1 MKKIIT
7 LMFAAALA
15 AGAYADE
22 FVSPGKGTVYTLED
36 LSKIETCGVR
46 KVEGAWVLD
55 STFTISDGDVLRL
68 QNNEVVKFTN
78 KLQVRV
84 NGTLDCAPADTVLI
98 TRDSEEST
106 PKGFRM
112 YSDNAKA
119 ILKNARFEY
128 VGFTFGGDKAQL
140 TAENCTFYKYNGTLS
155 SGGALNFT
163 ASCTGNLVDRCNFLE
178 SASAAISNGAN
189 TPIGIK
195 ITNCYFGANNYK
207 NSNRPQINLTTYGT
221 EDVEISDN
229 TIIGGHYTKVGGIAV
244 SNMLGMAFSNKV
256 VLKNNVVKE
265 NRYGINVT
273 GPVNAYIIDNDIV
286 DNTYETNANN
296 GGSGISIYDSAG
308 KGAAYIKGN
317 LIQNNLWGVTIIG
330 SPEVNAGKVE
340 DQNAA
345 DYNPGENVFKNNGNN
360 NVLYDLY
367 NNGPKTV
374 YAQGNLWNVEVQDSV
389 SIEKVVW
396 HKVDNETLGLV
407 IFMPAGKTEQTSVT
421 EVKTAAPVESVRY
434 FDAMG
439 RESAVPFEG
448 INIVVARHTDG
459 TITTTKQLR

>member
-1 MKKIIT
+1 MKKIVT
-7 LMFAAALA
+7 LMFVAALA

-22 FVSPGKGTVYTLED
+22 FVSPGNGTVYTLED
-36 LSKIETCGVR
+36 LSKIEACGVH
-46 KVEGAWVLD
+46 KVDGAWVLD

-68 QNNEVVKFTN
+68 QNKEVVKFTD

-84 NGTLDCAPADTVLI
+84 DGTLDCASADTVLI
-98 TRDSEEST
+98 TRDGEST

-112 YSDNAKA
+112 ASDNAKA

-128 VGFTFGGDKAQL
+128 VGITFGGVKAKL
-140 TAENCTFYKYNGTLS
+140 EAENCTFYKYNGTLS

-163 ASCTGNLVDRCNFLE
+163 ASCTGNVVNRCYFLE
-178 SASAAISNGAN
+178 SASAGICNGAN
-189 TPIGIK
+189 CPVGIK
-195 ITNCYFGANNYK
+195 ITNSIFQANNYK
-207 NSNRPQINLTTYGT
+207 NSNRPQINLSTYGT
-221 EDVEISDN
+221 EDMEISGN
-229 TIIGGHYTKVGGIAV
+229 TVIGGHYTKVGGISV
-244 SNMLGMAFSNKV
+244 SNMLGFAASNKV
-256 VLKNNVVKE
+256 VIKNNVVKE

-273 GPVNAYIIDNDIV
+273 GPVDVAILDNDIIDNI
-286 DNTYETNANN
+286 YETNANN

-308 KGAAYIKGN
+308 KGKAYIKGN
-317 LIQNNLWGVTIIG
+317 LIQHNLWGVTIIG
-330 SPEVNAGKVE
+330 SPDVNLGKVE
-340 DQNAA
+340 DKNAA
-345 DYNPGENVFKNNGNN
+345 DYNPGENVFKDNANN

-374 YAQGNLWNVEVQDSV
+374 YAQGNIWNVEAQDSV

-421 EVKTAAPVESVRY
+421 EVKTTAPVESVRY

-448 INIVVARHTDG
+448 VNIVVARHTDG

>member
-1 MKKIIT
+1 
-7 LMFAAALA
+7 
-15 AGAYADE
+15 
-22 FVSPGKGTVYTLED
+22 
-36 LSKIETCGVR
+36 
-46 KVEGAWVLD
+46 
-55 STFTISDGDVLRL
+55 
-68 QNNEVVKFTN
+68 
-78 KLQVRV
+78 
-84 NGTLDCAPADTVLI
+84 
-98 TRDSEEST
+98 
-106 PKGFRM
+106 
-112 YSDNAKA
+112 
-119 ILKNARFEY
+119 
-128 VGFTFGGDKAQL
+128 
-140 TAENCTFYKYNGTLS
+140 
-155 SGGALNFT
+155 
-163 ASCTGNLVDRCNFLE
+163 
-178 SASAAISNGAN
+178 
-189 TPIGIK
+189 
-195 ITNCYFGANNYK
+195 
-207 NSNRPQINLTTYGT
+207 
-221 EDVEISDN
+221 
-229 TIIGGHYTKVGGIAV
+229 
-244 SNMLGMAFSNKV
+244 MAFSNKV
-256 VLKNNVVKE
+256 VIKNNVVKE

-340 DQNAA
+340 DKNAA

-360 NVLYDLY
+360 NVLYDLF

-374 YAQGNLWNVEVQDSV
+374 YAQGNLWNVEAQDSV

-421 EVKTAAPVESVRY
+421 EVKTTAPVESVRY